1 MVQSTIERVSSV
13 IDLES
18 EIEAEFR
25 NRPPVREPRPVTLAL
40 PTGREPA
47 ASMPDSASMPDYV
60 EHREGATEIGKLTAE
75 AIVREY
81 ESAAKEIE
89 AMGAELIE
97 RVKQCEA
104 MSRDVLRVTDE
115 LKETANR
122 YREEAKRVFIE
133 IESCSKMTSEVSK
146 ICGELRDRIVTPTAA
161 DKSKTK
167 KARAAV

>member
-1 MVQSTIERVSSV
+1 MVQSTIGQVLTNIEREIQAEVHNAHQPRQPGP
-13 IDLES
+13 ID
-18 EIEAEFR
+18 F
-25 NRPPVREPRPVTLAL
+25 VTPMTAA
-40 PTGREPA
+40 PA
-47 ASMPDSASMPDYV
+47 MAMPDYV
-60 EHREGATEIGKLTAE
+60 EHRDGATEIGRLSAE
-75 AIVREY
+75 AVVREY
-81 ESAAKEIE
+81 EAAAKDIE
-89 AMGAELIE
+89 ALGAELVE

-146 ICGELRDRIVTPTAA
+146 ICGELRDRIAPPAAA

>member
-1 MVQSTIERVSSV
+1 M
-13 IDLES
+13 
-18 EIEAEFR
+18 A
-25 NRPPVREPRPVTLAL
+25 
-40 PTGREPA
+40 
-47 ASMPDSASMPDYV
+47 MPDYV
-60 EHREGATEIGKLTAE
+60 EHRDGATEIGRLSAE
-75 AIVREY
+75 AVVREY
-81 ESAAKEIE
+81 EAAAKDIE
-89 AMGAELIE
+89 ALGAELVE

-146 ICGELRDRIVTPTAA
+146 ICGELRDRIAPPVAA

-167 KARAAV
+167 KVANRGLAPGPKWLSAEEDHGDQREHRQQHAPGPEHVAEETRHLDALLLARWHRP